1 MSSPETRCSF
11 TSSSFSGAS
20 IVKSGN
26 ALLRYSDFMV
36 RVSKRLI
43 RLVESASKS

>member
-20 IVKSGN
+20 IANSGET
-26 ALLRYSDFMV
+26 LLRYSDFMV
-36 RVSKRLI
+36 GVFKAIDKVGRVGF
-43 RLVESASKS
+43 